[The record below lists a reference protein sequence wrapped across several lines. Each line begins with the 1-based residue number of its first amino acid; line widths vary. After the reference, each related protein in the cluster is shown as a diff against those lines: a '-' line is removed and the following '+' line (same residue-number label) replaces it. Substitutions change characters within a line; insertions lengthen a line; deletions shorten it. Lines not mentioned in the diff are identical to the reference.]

1 MKPMS
6 AADRPGEPHTD
17 APPTEPVRSTEAIE
31 PVTGEPRSLA
41 QDVTEPAP
49 GEPGSPAQ
57 DVTEPVGMVPPDG
70 DRDRTVEQPW
80 SSWSPWAPDADREP
94 APASVVPPA
103 WPSPP
108 PAPPAR
114 TEARRSGTGRAALVG
129 GLAGALMAALVATGV
144 TVALDDDDPSSSAGR
159 PAATP
164 VTASDGSLDIQG
176 ILTKVQ
182 PSVVAIETST
192 STSRGVFEGAGSGI
206 VISADGLVLTNAHVI
221 GGLGDI
227 TVVLAD
233 GTERQAA
240 LVGSSPD
247 DDIAVIQIDGAEDLE
262 PAELGSSDDLR
273 VGDEVIAIGNALNLG
288 SEPTVTRGI
297 VSATDRDLS
306 AEGVQLEGLI
316 QTDAAIN
323 PGNSGGPL
331 VNTAGQVVGM
341 NTAIVAEA
349 QNLGFS
355 IAIDR
360 ARPII
365 EQLKSGEGAINPD
378 QAFLGVSSTNLDDLT
393 DTVRERFDI
402 AVDAGAFVTE
412 VVPDSAADRAGL
424 EVGDVITEI
433 DGTAVEQSS
442 DVRDVILEHE
452 PGDTVELVVIRE
464 GEERAIE
471 VELGRRG
478 DGI

>member
-1 MKPMS
+1 MITMPS
-6 AADRPGEPHTD
+6 PD
-17 APPTEPVRSTEAIE
+17 APTPHDGPIDDGPIDGPIHDEAAE
-31 PVTGEPRSLA
+31 QE
-41 QDVTEPAP
+41 
-49 GEPGSPAQ
+49 GSA
-57 DVTEPVGMVPPDG
+57 DS
-70 DRDRTVEQPW
+70 DRTVEQP
-80 SSWSPWAPDADREP
+80 SWSPWAAAEP
-94 APASVVPPA
+94 TATAQTEPVAPSAPAA

-108 PAPPAR
+108 PVPSGGP
-114 TEARRSGTGRAALVG
+114 ERRGNVTRRAALVG
-129 GLAGALMAALVATGV
+129 GLVGALVSALVATGV
-144 TVALDDDDPSSSAGR
+144 TVALDDDDAGTASR
-159 PAATP
+159 PVATP
-164 VTASDGSLDIQG
+164 VTTKDGALDIQG
-176 ILTKVQ
+176 ILAKVQ
-182 PSVVAIETST
+182 PSVVAIETSS

-206 VISADGLVLTNAHVI
+206 VISADGLILTNAHVI
-221 GGLGDI
+221 GGLAGDI

-233 GTERQAA
+233 GSEKPAA

-247 DDIAVIQIDGAEDLE
+247 DDIAVIKVDGVDDLE
-262 PAELGSSDDLR
+262 PAELAPSNDLR

-297 VSATDRDLS
+297 VSATDRDLA
-306 AEGVQLEGLI
+306 AEGVRLEGLI

-331 VNTAGQVVGM
+331 VNAAGQVVGM

-378 QAFLGVSSTNLDDLT
+378 QAFLGVSSIDLDDLT
-393 DTVRERFDI
+393 DTVRERFRVE
-402 AVDAGAFVTE
+402 VDAGAFVTE
-412 VVPDSAADRAGL
+412 VVPDSAAEGAGL

-433 DGTAVEQSS
+433 DGTAIESS
-442 DVRDVILEHE
+442 ADVRDAIVDHE
-452 PGDTVELVVIRE
+452 PGETVELKITRD
-464 GEERAIE
+464 GEERSLE